1 MDNIYQSSNKIH
13 DMYKDLSYFDQYGT
27 SVFVFI
33 ILLVI
38 LFCVASYFYVLKN
51 IQPIKDDW
59 VNQRCKPT
67 VMPFAGIINPP
78 AGTSAGDFTNQN
90 FSYCMQNILTSIT
103 GFAVEPI
110 TYATS
115 MLSTLYND
123 IADAINT
130 IRTMMSSMRSNVA
143 GISQEIMGRILNIM
157 TPLIQIIISV
167 VDSLN
172 KTIGILTAGLYTSL
186 GSYYTLKSLM
196 GAILQFVIIIL
207 ITLGALILGL
217 WIVPFT
223 WGAAIA
229 FTIIFIA
236 VAIPLAIIVA
246 FMADTLHV
254 QTDMS
259 IPSSPKK
266 PSICFDKNTM
276 LEMNDGTKKAISE
289 VVVGEEL
296 MGGAKITAKLVLEAK
311 HAIMY
316 KLDDILV
323 SGTHQVKYNRQWIEV
338 NKHPE
343 RKLVVDYKE
352 PYLYC
357 LNTTSKRLVIGNHT
371 FSDWDEIFKE
381 ELNILKKYC
390 SLMGVNASELKDTSF
405 IHKYFD
411 VGFDET
417 TKLELKNGIT
427 REIKDICIGDILRNG
442 EFVYGLVDLGEKRK
456 HLLTDPK
463 TFQIGDEKH
472 NYYNSCIDLLFDEY

>member
-1 MDNIYQSSNKIH
+1 M
-13 DMYKDLSYFDQYGT
+13 
-27 SVFVFI
+27 
-33 ILLVI
+33 
-38 LFCVASYFYVLKN
+38 KN

-59 VNQRCKPT
+59 VNQRCKPSI
-67 VMPFAGIINPP
+67 MPFAGIINPP
-78 AGTSAGDFTNQN
+78 VGTSAGEFTNQN
-90 FSYCMQNILTSIT
+90 FTYCMQNILTSIT

-115 MLSTLYND
+115 TLSTLYND
-123 IADAINT
+123 ISNAINT

-196 GAILQFVIIIL
+196 GAILQFIIIIL

-229 FTIIFIA
+229 FTIIFVAI
-236 VAIPLAIIVA
+236 AIPLAIIVA
-246 FMADTLHV
+246 FMTDVLHV

-259 IPSSPKK
+259 IPSAPKN
-266 PSICFDKNTM
+266 PGVCFDKNTM
-276 LEMNDGTKKAISE
+276 LEMKDGTKKAISE
-289 VVVGEEL
+289 VVVGDVL
-296 MGGAKITAKLVLEAK
+296 MGGAKITAKMVLEVK
-311 HAIMY
+311 YDIMY

-323 SGTHQVKYNRQWIEV
+323 SGTHQVKYKEDWVHV
-338 NKHPE
+338 NNHPE
-343 RKLVVDYKE
+343 RKLVIDYKE

-357 LNTTSKRLVIGNHT
+357 LNTTSKRIVIGKYT
-371 FSDWDEIFKE
+371 FSDWDEIFE
-381 ELNILKKYC
+381 EEMAILKKYC
-390 SLMGVNASELKDTSF
+390 SLMGVNADELEDTSF

-411 VGFDET
+411 VGFDKT
-417 TKLELKNGIT
+417 TKLELKNGIM
-427 REIKDICIGDILRNG
+427 REIKDICVGDILRNG
-442 EFVYGLVDLGEKRK
+442 EIVYGLVDLGEKC

-463 TFQIGDEKH
+463 TFQVGDEKH